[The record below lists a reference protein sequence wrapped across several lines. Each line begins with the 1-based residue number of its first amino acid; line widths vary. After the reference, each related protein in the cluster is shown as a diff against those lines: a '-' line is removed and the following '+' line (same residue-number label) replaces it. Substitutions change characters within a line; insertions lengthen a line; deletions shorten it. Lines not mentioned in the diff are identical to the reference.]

1 MKTKFI
7 NIWYKMRASY
17 WFIPSL
23 MLIIA
28 SCLSLLLI
36 YIDVFLAKHGWIDS
50 LNRFYPNKPEGARAL
65 LSTVAGSM
73 ITVAGV
79 VFSITMVALTLASSQ
94 FGPRLL
100 VNFMRDRGNQ
110 LVLGTF
116 ISTFVYCLLVLRTIR
131 SGENT
136 LFVPQVAVTFALIMT
151 IASIIVLIY
160 FIHHA
165 STSIQASNVIAN
177 VGDDLERSIERLF
190 PEKIDTDKSD
200 KWSNLRILGDI
211 PLNFEKEVGILPAP
225 RTGYIQAIDYN
236 GLIKTSTDREI
247 IIKLKRRP
255 GHYVIQQSK
264 LAEVWPLEKVNEELL
279 KTITGRFIIGKDRT
293 DEQDPEF
300 AFDQLVEIAMRALSP
315 GINDPFTAIMCID
328 RLSSALCK
336 LAQREF
342 PSNYLYN
349 NDNKLCVITDP
360 VTFSEIT
367 DTAFNQIR
375 QYGRSSAA
383 VTIRLL
389 EVIGEIAAYI
399 KRDEDRAA
407 LMRHADM
414 IMRGSKGGLP
424 EELDRKDVEE
434 IYSAVVNTIEG
445 KLGKA

>member
-1 MKTKFI
+1 MKTKLL
-7 NIWYKMRASY
+7 NIWYRTRASY

-28 SCLSLLLI
+28 FCLSLLLI
-36 YIDVFLAKHGWIDS
+36 YIDVFISKTGWIDS

-110 LVLGTF
+110 VVLGTF

-131 SGENT
+131 SGEDT
-136 LFVPQVAVTFALIMT
+136 LFVPQLAVTFALIMT

-165 STSIQASNVIAN
+165 SISIQAANVIAN
-177 VGDDLERSIERLF
+177 VGHDLERTIERVF
-190 PEKIDTDKSD
+190 PEKIDIEKSD
-200 KWSNLRILGDI
+200 SWSRLRILGDI
-211 PLNFEKEVGILPAP
+211 PSNFEKGFGILPVP

-236 GLIKTSTDREI
+236 GLIKTATERGV
-247 IIKLKRRP
+247 IIKIKRRP
-255 GHYVIQQSK
+255 GRYVIQQNK
-264 LAEVWPLEKVNEELL
+264 LAEVWPSEKLNEELVR
-279 KTITGRFIIGKDRT
+279 TITSRFIIGRDRT
-293 DEQDPEF
+293 AEQDPEF
-300 AFDQLVEIAMRALSP
+300 AFDQLVEIALRALSP
-315 GINDPFTAIMCID
+315 GINDPFTAITCVD
-328 RLSSALCK
+328 RLGSALCQ

-349 NDNKLCVITDP
+349 NENKLCVITDP
-360 VTFSEIT
+360 ISFSDVT
-367 DTAFNQIR
+367 DAAFNQIR
-375 QYGRSSAA
+375 QYGRSSAG

-389 EVIGEIAAYI
+389 EIIANIATCV
-399 KRDEDRAA
+399 KRDEDRQA
-407 LMRHADM
+407 LIRHAEM
-414 IMRGSKGGLP
+414 IMRGSEVGLP
-424 EELDRKDVEE
+424 EHLDRKDVKERYQ
-434 IYSAVVNTIEG
+434 IAVRALSIKEFS
-445 KLGKA
+445 

>member
-1 MKTKFI
+1 MKTKLL
-7 NIWYKMRASY
+7 NIWYRTRASY

-23 MLIIA
+23 MLIVA

-36 YIDVFLAKHGWIDS
+36 YIDVFLAKTEWIDS
-50 LNRFYPNKPEGARAL
+50 LNRFYPNQPEGARAL

-131 SGENT
+131 SGEDT
-136 LFVPQVAVTFALIMT
+136 LFVPQLAVTFALIMT
-151 IASIIVLIY
+151 IASIIVFIY

-177 VGDDLERSIERLF
+177 VGDDLERTIERLF
-190 PEKIDTDKSD
+190 PEKFDSEKADN
-200 KWSNLRILGDI
+200 WSKLRILGDI
-211 PLNFEKEVGILPAP
+211 PLNFEKEIGTLPVP

-236 GLIKTSTDREI
+236 GMIKTSTEHGVI
-247 IIKLKRRP
+247 VKIKRRP
-255 GHYVIQQSK
+255 GRYVIQQNK
-264 LAEVWPLEKVNEELL
+264 LAEVWPLEKVNDELI
-279 KTITGRFIIGKDRT
+279 KTITGRFIIGRDRT
-293 DEQDPEF
+293 AEQDPEF
-300 AFDQLVEIAMRALSP
+300 AFDQLVEIALRALSP
-315 GINDPFTAIMCID
+315 GINDPFTAITCLD
-328 RLSSALCK
+328 RLGSALSQ

-342 PSNYLYN
+342 PSFYLYN
-349 NDNKLCVITDP
+349 NENKLCVITDP
-360 VTFSEIT
+360 ITFSDVA

-389 EVIGEIAAYI
+389 EVIGNIATCVT
-399 KRDEDRAA
+399 RDEDREA
-407 LMRHADM
+407 LITHADM
-414 IMRGSKGGLP
+414 TKRGSENALP
-424 EELDRKDVEE
+424 EQLDRKDVEDRYQ
-434 IYSAVVNTIEG
+434 IAIQALSNIEVS
-445 KLGKA
+445 